1 MNHQL
6 IKMDRSKRTIRPEV
20 KLMKSRNKFDDSC
33 LKTKSLLVKNAK
45 IILEA

>member
-1 MNHQL
+1 MDHQL

-20 KLMKSRNKFDDSC
+20 KLMKSRHKFDDSC